1 VDAFYAA
8 YDQAHDAF
16 SLVEQLTHDEPL
28 EKFLAP
34 AFAPTGELLMAY
46 GKDELLTTTVTVSPT
61 LVISNVTVFGQSD
74 LYVLRHT
81 FGPDLALAAS
91 DVAVT
96 PVNPAPGSTA
106 RITVTLHNGGDRAVV
121 NPQVRFYRGDP
132 HAGGTVIGTATAS
145 LTLAGGMTATLG
157 VNWAVPSS
165 GGPFALYAVADP
177 DEAVAEWSESN
188 NEAYVYAA
196 VPDLAVADVQVGYGS
211 GQNITLTARISNAGV
226 VAASSVPLTFRLDD
240 AQTGTTV
247 AQATVGTVGA
257 GATAQAQVVW
267 NAAAAATGWHRV
279 YAVVDASNA
288 IVEADETNNVG
299 WAGAGLL
306 PDLALYSTAVVTGIN
321 ADGSQAVSLWVF
333 NQGQRGANSVPVG
346 LYNRLPVSG
355 TAPLAS
361 VALSIPAGEH
371 RVANLN
377 LGRYR
382 WGFYAGV
389 DVNQR
394 IEDRD
399 LSNNVLRVGEV
410 PRFVYL
416 PLILRNR

>member
-1 VDAFYAA
+1 
-8 YDQAHDAF
+8 
-16 SLVEQLTHDEPL
+16 
-28 EKFLAP
+28 
-34 AFAPTGELLMAY
+34 MAY
-46 GKDELLTTTVTVSPT
+46 GKDELLTTTVTVSLT

-81 FGPDLALAAS
+81 FGPDLVLAPS
-91 DVAVT
+91 DLAVA
-96 PVNPAPGSTA
+96 PANPAPGSTA
-106 RITVTLHNGGDRAVV
+106 RITVTLHNDGDRAVL

-165 GGPFALYAVADP
+165 GGPFAFYAVADP
-177 DEAVAEWSESN
+177 DGAVAEWSESN
-188 NEAYVYAA
+188 NEACMYAA
-196 VPDLAVADVQVGYGS
+196 VPDLAVADVQVGYGA
-211 GQNITLTARISNAGV
+211 GQSITLTARVSNAGV
-226 VAASSVPLTFRLDD
+226 VAASNVPLAFRLDD
-240 AQTGTTV
+240 AQTGTAI
-247 AQATVGTVGA
+247 AQTTVGSIGA
-257 GATAQAQVVW
+257 GTQAQAQVVW
-267 NAAAAATGWHRV
+267 NAAAAATGWHRI
-279 YAVVDASNA
+279 YAVVDPGDA

-306 PDLALYSTAVVTGIN
+306 PDLALDSTAVVTGIN

-333 NQGQRGANSVPVG
+333 NQGQRAASGVTVG

-361 VALSIPAGEH
+361 ALLSIPAGEH

-377 LGRYR
+377 LGCYR

-389 DVNQR
+389 DVNQQV
-394 IEDRD
+394 EDRD

-410 PRFVYL
+410 PRFIYL
-416 PLILRNR
+416 PLVLRNR